1 MKPLNENWI
10 TYYLARNEG
19 KFEYVLAEI
28 KPPRR
33 SAHTFAQ
40 QHGGESSYSQAG
52 ARSPEIEP
60 VFTPQHGFEQG
71 EQGYTGEA
79 SHATQQGHRVRK
91 QKKKGFLSSIFSC
104 LNPKTKEDRRRK
116 RSISNIFLDK
126 LVRQKRMYYG
136 GPSGPSTPSRFPG
149 TPQHFPGTPT
159 RGSSLT
165 VTDCGHWLAPIWVG
179 FNLMLFI
186 LGWMLLSFQYYPMF

>member
-1 MKPLNENWI
+1 MFNL
-10 TYYLARNEG
+10 R
-19 KFEYVLAEI
+19 
-28 KPPRR
+28 
-33 SAHTFAQ
+33 
-40 QHGGESSYSQAG
+40 ESSYSQAG

-91 QKKKGFLSSIFSC
+91 QKKGFLSSIFSC
-104 LNPKTKEDRRRK
+104 FNPKTKEDRRRK
-116 RSISNIFLDK
+116 RSISNIFVDK
-126 LVRQKRMYYG
+126 IVRQKRMYYG

-149 TPQHFPGTPT
+149 TPQHFPGTPP

-165 VTDCGHWLAPIWVG
+165 VTDCGHWLAPIWFG

-186 LGWMLLSFQYYPMF
+186 LGWMLLAIQYYPMF